1 MVVLGVDGGS
11 FQAKRSGEPTL
22 TLHLSEHLQYRRT
35 AFAFRK
41 DCHKWQE
48 TSSAN
53 HVPTTADTLIFFEAG
68 NASRPL
74 FPNFS
79 NCDASVSISF
89 SASAETSIA
98 SRSKRPLTSPLEGAS
113 ATLQLEGTLAS
124 QVKAWT
130 DASIST
136 NFFARKSTTLLSDK
150 PRNNENFVPS
160 LSTNMMHLLFSH
172 RRTKSI
178 NATTAAR
185 VSASKMICF
194 CVTRQGLSW
203 LKRQPAQK
211 SIAPPFGKRKRL
223 QFRKARQRC
232 PFHSKHR

>member
-136 NFFARKSTTLLSDK
+136 NFFARKSTTLFWQATQQW
-150 PRNNENFVPS
+150 EFCS
-160 LSTNMMHLLFSH
+160 LIVHKHDASPVLTPTNPKH
-172 RRTKSI
+172 
-178 NATTAAR
+178 
-185 VSASKMICF
+185 
-194 CVTRQGLSW
+194 
-203 LKRQPAQK
+203 KRYHC
-211 SIAPPFGKRKRL
+211 S
-223 QFRKARQRC
+223 
-232 PFHSKHR
+232 